1 MIMHY
6 IVEERIFDVNVCECL
21 EALQRN
27 YCDDFV
33 HQYNVE
39 VFYLFDQ
46 EQQLINTNPLI
57 KNKLKELSN
66 EIKKFKV

>member
-6 IVEERIFDVNVCECL
+6 IVEERIFDVIVCECL
-21 EALQRN
+21 EALETN
-27 YCDDFV
+27 YSENFS

-46 EQQLINTNPLI
+46 E
-57 KNKLKELSN
+57 
-66 EIKKFKV
+66 